1 MYTLENCEKLW
12 EEAGQHGTPEQRIG
26 QAGLWEPYYSLMAAP
41 LLLGPADL
49 DIPEH
54 PFVNHLVA
62 EGILDRDT
70 TVLDIGA
77 GMGSYALPIARIC
90 RMVTALEP
98 VERCLAVLKRRSKAC
113 GLDNIQTL
121 PGFWETFRTDEM
133 FDVTFS
139 AMCPAICNTAEL
151 RRMENMTRKTC
162 CLVAVQRGSY
172 EKHRKAMM
180 EQLAIKP
187 RGGMTTEAIHY
198 INALYLMGRQPN
210 VKFLESRFSYKIPV
224 DRIMEQYPVY
234 FRIFGIPES
243 QSIPFL
249 EKYLSEHTVD
259 GFLEDE
265 SYLRQAL
272 IYWNVPQ

>member
-1 MYTLENCEKLW
+1 
-12 EEAGQHGTPEQRIG
+12 
-26 QAGLWEPYYSLMAAP
+26 
-41 LLLGPADL
+41 
-49 DIPEH
+49 
-54 PFVNHLVA
+54 
-62 EGILDRDT
+62 
-70 TVLDIGA
+70 
-77 GMGSYALPIARIC
+77 
-90 RMVTALEP
+90 
-98 VERCLAVLKRRSKAC
+98 
-113 GLDNIQTL
+113 
-121 PGFWETFRTDEM
+121 
-133 FDVTFS
+133 
-139 AMCPAICNTAEL
+139 
-151 RRMENMTRKTC
+151 MTRKTC

-180 EQLAIKP
+180 DQLAIKP

-249 EKYLSEHTVD
+249 KKYLSKHAVD